1 MRSNKTF
8 LDAHIWCPLDRFP
21 AQEHV
26 SGSSKIPT
34 VLYYDKNG
42 AVRAV
47 GAETLTEG
55 IFEMAEE
62 GGWIKV
68 EWFVTFF
75 RPQEI
80 N

>member
-1 MRSNKTF
+1 M
-8 LDAHIWCPLDRFP
+8 
-21 AQEHV
+21 
-26 SGSSKIPT
+26 
-34 VLYYDKNG
+34 LYYDKDG

-47 GAETLTEG
+47 GAETLAEG
-55 IFEMAEE
+55 IYEKAQE

-68 EWFVTFF
+68 EWFVGFF

>member
-1 MRSNKTF
+1 M
-8 LDAHIWCPLDRFP
+8 HILCSLDRFP

-34 VLYYDKNG
+34 VLYYDKDG

-62 GGWIKV
+62 AGWIKV
-68 EWFVTFF
+68 EWFVRFF
-75 RPQEI
+75 RPQGI

>member
-1 MRSNKTF
+1 MFQEDLS
-8 LDAHIWCPLDRFP
+8 DVHISCLFGRFP

-42 AVRAV
+42 DVRAV
-47 GAETLTEG
+47 GAETLIEG
-55 IFEMAEE
+55 IYEMAEE

-68 EWFVTFF
+68 EWFVKFS